1 MHVAGEASRVA
12 EFRRICDENPADIQ
26 VKILILYSVI
36 TMMVGRL
43 CANSSFK
50 ITYQSYMIPEFHS
63 GLILVSN
70 I

>member
-26 VKILILYSVI
+26 VKILIKSSVN

-50 ITYQSYMIPEFHS
+50 ITYHRT
-63 GLILVSN
+63 
-70 I
+70 